1 MAKAD
6 MLIAGAGTVSL
17 VEVTREYSVLRHV
30 IWVVPKVS
38 RHLDWNEGSEG
49 IGGKVGISV
58 WHDMI
63 EEKKGKATS
72 DLPDR
77 TDGYTPEN
85 VVTVWQKNKE
95 EVGEVVE
102 YTQGVSIYNG
112 DQPATIYTDM
122 FRTSWQQY
130 PL

>member
-112 DQPATIYTDM
+112 DQPATIY
-122 FRTSWQQY
+122 
-130 PL
+130 